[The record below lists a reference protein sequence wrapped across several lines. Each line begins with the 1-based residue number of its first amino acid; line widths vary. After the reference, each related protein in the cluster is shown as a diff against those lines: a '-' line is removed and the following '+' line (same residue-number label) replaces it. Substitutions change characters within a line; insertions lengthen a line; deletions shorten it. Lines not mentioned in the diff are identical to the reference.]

1 MPKII
6 EKIASYIPS
15 IKAPVQKLTFMEKA
29 KWTMIILVL
38 FFVLGSITIYGIN
51 SNAVAQF
58 EFLEIVF
65 GSKFGSLI
73 TLGIGPIVTASI
85 ILQLLVGSKIINWNL
100 SDEEDKKKF
109 SSTQKILTIAF
120 CFIEGVAYVI
130 ANAVPPA
137 TPDIGLM
144 AFVILQLAFGGIVI
158 MFMDEVVSKWGFGS
172 GVSLFIVAGV
182 AKTIL
187 IRTLSPLTQAGGLP
201 NIAAG
206 DFPSGIIPSLISSF
220 VGGTPNLLSLIP
232 LVGTVL
238 VFIIVVFVQNVEV
251 EIPMAFSLPYGK
263 FASRRWPLKFLY
275 TSNIPVILVA
285 AVLANVQVVG
295 KVLFSSGI
303 TFLGTYNSQGAPN
316 PGGLMYY
323 LSTPSSEIGIMIITI
338 IASIFALL
346 FVILALKVLKKN
358 AFKMCLLGGAIGI
371 ATGFSLI
378 FFSILPGVITLD
390 SLLHVFIYIGVY
402 VLGSMIFSIF
412 WTATSG
418 MDAKSVADQFKA
430 YMIMIPGFR
439 HDPRIVENVLDRY
452 IPALTIM
459 GGAFIGFL
467 AAYADLTAAIGTGTG
482 LLLAVTIIYQLYEQI
497 TSQHSDDMPPV
508 IKKFLGE

>member
-1 MPKII
+1 MPSWI
-6 EKIASYIPS
+6 EKVASYIPT
-15 IKAPVQKLTFMEKA
+15 IKEPVQKLTFNEKA
-29 KWTMIILVL
+29 KWTLIILVL
-38 FFVLGSITIYGIN
+38 FFVLGSITVYGVN

-65 GSKFGSLI
+65 GSRFGSLI

-85 ILQLLVGSKIINWNL
+85 ILQLLVGSKIINWDM
-100 SDEEDKKKF
+100 SDEDDKKKF
-109 SSTQKILTIAF
+109 SSTQKILTIVF
-120 CFIEGVAYVI
+120 CFIEAVAYVV

-137 TPDIGLM
+137 TPGIDLVVFLI
-144 AFVILQLAFGGIVI
+144 IQLAIGGIII

-187 IRTLSPLTQAGGLP
+187 VRTLNPLTQAGTLP
-201 NIAAG
+201 TAG
-206 DFPSGIIPSLISSF
+206 ELPSGIIPSLISSF
-220 VGGTPNLLSLIP
+220 LAGTPSLLSLIP
-232 LVGTVL
+232 LIGTIL
-238 VFIIVVFVQNVEV
+238 VFIIVVFVQNIEV

-285 AVLANVQVVG
+285 AVLANMQVIG
-295 KVLFSSGI
+295 KVLYARGI
-303 TFLGTYNSQGAPN
+303 TILGTFNSQGAPN

-323 LSTPSSEIGIMIITI
+323 LSAPSSEIGIMIVTI
-338 IASIFALL
+338 VASIFALL
-346 FVILALKVLKKN
+346 FVILALRVLKKN

-371 ATGFSLI
+371 VVGYLLL
-378 FFSILPGVITLD
+378 FFGITPGVITSD
-390 SLLHVFIYIGVY
+390 SILHAFVYIGVY

-418 MDAKSVADQFKA
+418 MDAKSVADQFKS
-430 YMIMIPGFR
+430 YFIVIPGFR
-439 HDPRIVENVLDRY
+439 HDPRIIENVLDRY

-497 TSQHSDDMPPV
+497 TSQHSEDMPPV